1 MFIRKLKP
9 GERAPDTAD
18 RIQIDRLGD
27 GRISWTGSV
36 HAGGKA
42 VFGASPADFATIQ
55 EAETDAIAWARGHG
69 TTELQIEGP
78 NA

>member
-1 MFIRKLKP
+1 MYIRKLRP
-9 GERAPDTAD
+9 GERAADSAD
-18 RIQIDRLGD
+18 RIYIDRLAD

-36 HAGGKA
+36 EAGGKA
-42 VFGASPADFATIQ
+42 VLGTSTADFATIQ
-55 EAETDAIAWARGHG
+55 EADIDAIAWARGHG

>member
-9 GERAPDTAD
+9 GERAPETAD
-18 RIQIDRLGD
+18 RICVDRLGD

-36 HAGGKA
+36 VVGGKA
-42 VFGASPADFATIQ
+42 VFGASSADFATIQ

-69 TTELQIEGP
+69 ATELHIEGP

>member
-9 GERAPDTAD
+9 GERAAEKAD
-18 RIQIDRLGD
+18 RICIDRLGD

-36 HAGGKA
+36 DVGGKA
-42 VFGASPADFATIQ
+42 VISASPVDFGTIQ